1 MSTFAMVQTNRIA
14 EQIGTEQADE
24 ERDGVEHAAVHELV
38 HARFGQTAGELF
50 EIRKQ
55 PKK

>member
-50 EIRKQ
+50 EI
-55 PKK
+55 